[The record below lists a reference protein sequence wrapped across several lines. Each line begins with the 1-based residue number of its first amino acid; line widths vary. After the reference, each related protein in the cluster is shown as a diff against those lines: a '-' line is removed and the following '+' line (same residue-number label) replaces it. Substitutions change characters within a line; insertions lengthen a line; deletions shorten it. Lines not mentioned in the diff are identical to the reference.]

1 MRKCVLLPLFKILN
15 SFLSAHFSENLGYLF
30 LSPLV
35 GGNLFSL
42 LFGRNLDAHRSPTP
56 PTTPPPPHDTSLA
69 LLDHRSPPSPPP
81 PVQVYDSTPQ
91 CLLGINCYRDTLYL
105 TMFAT
110 FLAILLS
117 IWAGYRDRQK
127 ITMLRKTKLNVN
139 EVI

>member
-1 MRKCVLLPLFKILN
+1 M
-15 SFLSAHFSENLGYLF
+15 
-30 LSPLV
+30 

-56 PTTPPPPHDTSLA
+56 PTQPPPPHDGSLA

-127 ITMLRKTKLNVN
+127 IAMMRKSKLANRN